1 MLPNTLTVENLT
13 TMYQTVPSPFR
24 VPIVLIPT
32 DDVLAL
38 NTCDGDDLHRTF
50 AQKLDEDYAIRR
62 FLDSL
67 RNEGFLLPV
76 SLCNENYRHEGQWVI
91 GNGNHR
97 TATAIALGYNYIPFA
112 LVEGYTMDTFQY
124 TDGGSVQA
132 NGLVLDSPIYT
143 EEIGP
148 DTYRSPWI
156 DYLRRTGLVA

>member
-13 TMYQTVPSPFR
+13 TMYQTVESPFR
-24 VPIVLIPT
+24 VPVVLIPA
-32 DDVLAL
+32 DDVLEL
-38 NTCDGDDLHRTF
+38 NTCDGDNLHRTF
-50 AQKLDEDYAIRR
+50 TMKLEEGFAIER

-67 RNEGFLLPV
+67 RTEGFLLPV
-76 SLCNENYRHEGQWVI
+76 SLCNSNYRHEGQWVI

-124 TDGGSVQA
+124 TDGASAQA
-132 NGLVLDSPIYT
+132 NGLVLDTPIHHEVT
-143 EEIGP
+143 GP

-156 DYLRRTGLVA
+156 DVLREGGLVA